1 MQFCRQRQKVSFG
14 TFSPLPDVA
23 GRERSSMSKSL
34 SVNSTP
40 QHVSGER
47 LTPIWKDKGGSM
59 EEPNRNKPF
68 WRQGD
73 IYFVKLDE
81 EIDSGNAAPVKSGII
96 AKGETT
102 GHAHRVS
109 PSSIAEGALLCLV
122 GRSMFLRSLEAGAT
136 IVHDEHGPI
145 ELPRGSYA
153 VVAQQEFDGLR
164 WRQVL
169 D

>member
-1 MQFCRQRQKVSFG
+1 
-14 TFSPLPDVA
+14 
-23 GRERSSMSKSL
+23 
-34 SVNSTP
+34 
-40 QHVSGER
+40 
-47 LTPIWKDKGGSM
+47 M
-59 EEPNRNKPF
+59 EIPNNPF

-81 EIDSGNAAPVKSGII
+81 EADSAKSTPVKNGII

-109 PSSIAEGALLCLV
+109 QSSMASGAQLFLMD
-122 GRSMFLRSLEAGAT
+122 RSMFLRSPQAGAT
-136 IVHDEHGPI
+136 VVHDEHHAI
-145 ELPRGSYA
+145 DLPSGLYA
-153 VVAQQEFDGLR
+153 VIPQQEFDGLR

>member
-1 MQFCRQRQKVSFG
+1 METRN
-14 TFSPLPDVA
+14 
-23 GRERSSMSKSL
+23 SS
-34 SVNSTP
+34 
-40 QHVSGER
+40 
-47 LTPIWKDKGGSM
+47 
-59 EEPNRNKPF
+59 KPF

-81 EIDSGNAAPVKSGII
+81 EIDSANATPVKNGII

-109 PSSIAEGALLCLV
+109 PSSVAAGALLSLV
-122 GRSMFLRSLEAGAT
+122 GRSMFLRSPEAGTT

-145 ELPRGSYA
+145 RLPAGSYA
-153 VVAQQEFDGLR
+153 VVLQQEFDGLR

>member
-1 MQFCRQRQKVSFG
+1 
-14 TFSPLPDVA
+14 
-23 GRERSSMSKSL
+23 
-34 SVNSTP
+34 
-40 QHVSGER
+40 
-47 LTPIWKDKGGSM
+47 M
-59 EEPNRNKPF
+59 EEPNRSKPF

-73 IYFVKLDE
+73 IYFVKLDS
-81 EIDSGNAAPVKSGII
+81 EIDSSNGTPVKSGII

-109 PSSIAEGALLCLV
+109 PPSLAGGALLSLA
-122 GRSMFLRSLEAGAT
+122 GRSMFLHSPEAGTT

-145 ELPRGSYA
+145 ELPAGAYA
-153 VVAQQEFDGLR
+153 VVPQQEFDGLR

>member
-1 MQFCRQRQKVSFG
+1 
-14 TFSPLPDVA
+14 
-23 GRERSSMSKSL
+23 
-34 SVNSTP
+34 
-40 QHVSGER
+40 
-47 LTPIWKDKGGSM
+47 M

-81 EIDSGNAAPVKSGII
+81 EIDSENATPVKNGII

-109 PSSIAEGALLCLV
+109 PSSLAQGALLMLV
-122 GRSMFLRSLEAGAT
+122 GRSMLLRSPEAGTT

-145 ELPRGSYA
+145 LLPAGAYA
-153 VVAQQEFDGLR
+153 VVPQQEFDGLR

>member
-1 MQFCRQRQKVSFG
+1 
-14 TFSPLPDVA
+14 
-23 GRERSSMSKSL
+23 
-34 SVNSTP
+34 
-40 QHVSGER
+40 
-47 LTPIWKDKGGSM
+47 M
-59 EEPNRNKPF
+59 EEANRSKPF

-81 EIDSGNAAPVKSGII
+81 EINSENATPVKNGII

-109 PSSIAEGALLCLV
+109 PSSIAAGALLSLI
-122 GRSMFLRSLEAGAT
+122 GRSMFLRSPEAGTT

-145 ELPRGSYA
+145 QLPSGSYA
-153 VVAQQEFDGLR
+153 VVPQQEFDGLR

>member
-1 MQFCRQRQKVSFG
+1 MKE
-14 TFSPLPDVA
+14 PD
-23 GRERSSMSKSL
+23 RS
-34 SVNSTP
+34 
-40 QHVSGER
+40 
-47 LTPIWKDKGGSM
+47 
-59 EEPNRNKPF
+59 KPF

-81 EIDSGNAAPVKSGII
+81 EIDFANAATVKSGII

-109 PSSIAEGALLCLV
+109 QSSIAAGALLSLF
-122 GRSMFLRSLEAGAT
+122 GRSMFLSSPKAGAT

-145 ELPRGSYA
+145 ELPAGSYA
-153 VVAQQEFDGLR
+153 VVPQREFDGLR

>member
-1 MQFCRQRQKVSFG
+1 
-14 TFSPLPDVA
+14 
-23 GRERSSMSKSL
+23 
-34 SVNSTP
+34 
-40 QHVSGER
+40 
-47 LTPIWKDKGGSM
+47 M
-59 EEPNRNKPF
+59 EEANSSRPF

-81 EIDSGNAAPVKSGII
+81 EINSENAAPVRNGII

-109 PSSIAEGALLCLV
+109 PSSMAQGALLSLI
-122 GRSMFLRSLEAGAT
+122 GRSMFLRSPEAGT
-136 IVHDEHGPI
+136 TVVHDEHGPI
-145 ELPRGSYA
+145 VLPRGSYA
-153 VVAQQEFDGLR
+153 VVPQQEFDGLR